1 MRSVK
6 STGGLTRGRGMQEG
20 TRHLWALSLNH
31 LASINNAMKLLAGS
45 FVKRSKQHID
55 LGPSRLTQDHTNWK
69 RFKDWLTARNPFT
82 FEDSNLH
89 LLSTRFISIAGED
102 EINCDNSRRIGANI
116 QAGMDG
122 KSFTEVR
129 FKRTDQAKPLDWYQ
143 NIVTIDEVKVYI
155 NSTALFTR
163 LAPVAKREENKESHF
178 YYEMTNELMFK
189 NMMMHKPDTPS
200 LWKTLVTDEE
210 SNKLDVT

>member
-1 MRSVK
+1 ML
-6 STGGLTRGRGMQEG
+6 STGFI
-20 TRHLWALSLNH
+20 S
-31 LASINNAMKLLAGS
+31 
-45 FVKRSKQHID
+45 
-55 LGPSRLTQDHTNWK
+55 
-69 RFKDWLTARNPFT
+69 TAR
-82 FEDSNLH
+82 
-89 LLSTRFISIAGED
+89 ED
-102 EINCDNSRRIGANI
+102 EINCDNSKRIGANI

-122 KSFTEVR
+122 KSFAVVR
-129 FKRTDQAKPLDWYQ
+129 FKQTDQAKPLDQYQ

-178 YYEMTNELMFK
+178 YYKMTNELMSLFK